1 MWPLRIH
8 CEHVNPSY
16 QSEFVFL
23 LAKFAVEGLIML
35 VSGAGTAPTMAKRVN
50 AKKIIIIIKNIL

>member
-1 MWPLRIH
+1 
-8 CEHVNPSY
+8 VNPSY